1 MSNNDF
7 NRVLEYTLDN
17 EAVDFAEW
25 VESGGNPD
33 SHIYQ
38 SALKLQNNVC
48 LTKEECVNLL
58 DALSEWFSVVGPKE
72 IEEDEDGLNDS
83 RYTAIVNKL
92 RQF

>member
-1 MSNNDF
+1 MSNND
-7 NRVLEYTLDN
+7 
-17 EAVDFAEW
+17 
-25 VESGGNPD
+25 
-33 SHIYQ
+33 
-38 SALKLQNNVC
+38 NVC

-58 DALSEWFSVVGPKE
+58 DALSEWFSVVGTKE